1 MPNFR
6 FNALEEQFVLKLTK
20 VCEIFNNYGKLP
32 PTFNIRQMLEI
43 LKTKDW
49 RDIPPFEYYLTPLQ
63 LALDKVIAELL
74 RMQKEGPLRSR
85 YYIELNE
92 ELQNLVIEMVRLDGI
107 CQWLIGDELK
117 QDQFKFI
124 YNVHKTVYDCA
135 LKDFYLNSKNNTR
148 IIETVVP

>member
-1 MPNFR
+1 
-6 FNALEEQFVLKLTK
+6 
-20 VCEIFNNYGKLP
+20 
-32 PTFNIRQMLEI
+32 MLEI

-135 LKDFYLNSKNNTR
+135 LKDFYLN
-148 IIETVVP
+148 